1 MKTHKNCKIYLIDT
15 KNVRFVEG
23 ILSLD
28 RYQEMLPLTAT
39 EANWKLKHLYVTSD
53 EKPKEGDWVFNEDLQ
68 MVFIQV
74 GVPTGTCEKVIATTD
89 PLLNLPI
96 IPQSFVQLYVENY
109 QEGEVIKEVAVEYE
123 ECTAEG
129 CNGAGTIATPFWEYE
144 CSDCNGT
151 GEQLLTNPDNEIS
164 IKSVK
169 ESWSREEVQALV
181 EEAYLLGYN
190 SKHSAIPDLDEMN
203 ELSIWKL
210 KNNL

>member
-96 IPQSFVQLYVENY
+96 IPQSFVQLYVDNY
-109 QEGEVIKEVAVEYE
+109 QEGEIIKEVVVEYE
-123 ECTAEG
+123 ECMAEG
-129 CNGAGTIATPFWEYE
+129 
-144 CSDCNGT
+144 CNGT
-151 GEQLLTNPDNEIS
+151 GEQLLTNSDNEIS
-164 IKSVK
+164 IKPLK
-169 ESWSREEVQALV
+169 QSWSREEVQALV